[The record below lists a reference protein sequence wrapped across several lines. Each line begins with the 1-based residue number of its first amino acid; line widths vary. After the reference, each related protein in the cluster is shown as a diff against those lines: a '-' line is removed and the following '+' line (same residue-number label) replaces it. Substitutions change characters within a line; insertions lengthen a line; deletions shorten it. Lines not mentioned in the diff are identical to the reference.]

1 MMDGGA
7 FTFRTGAMTDRGRVR
22 QHNEDNLAALPEI
35 GLWAVADGM
44 GGHAAGDVASRLIV
58 EELASLG
65 VPVSAQDQRARVM
78 ERLDRAHARILAH
91 AAAHDLSTVGA
102 TIAAV
107 LVHGSELTCI
117 WAGDSRVYL
126 LREGQLMPLTRDH
139 SEVAKLVDTG
149 VMTEAEARTAP
160 RRNVITR
167 AIGIGDVPR
176 PELVGGALKDGD
188 RLLICSDGLTE
199 HFEDS
204 ELADAL
210 NQPKSA
216 EWVTDWLITATLDRG
231 ARDNVSVIVIDCAVI
246 DDGEAGYGGG

>member
-1 MMDGGA
+1 MTEGA
-7 FTFRTGAMTDRGRVR
+7 GFSFRTGAMTDRGRVR
-22 QHNEDNLAALPEI
+22 PHNEDNLAALPEM

-65 VPVSAQDQRARVM
+65 VPVSAQDQRVRVL
-78 ERLDRAHARILAH
+78 ERLERAHARIVAH
-91 AAAHDLSTVGA
+91 AKANDLRTVGA

-107 LVHGSELTCI
+107 LIHGSELSCI

-139 SEVAKLVDTG
+139 SKVAELVATG
-149 VMTEAEARTAP
+149 EMTEAEARTAP
-160 RRNVITR
+160 GRNIITR
-167 AIGIGDVPR
+167 AIGIGDTPR
-176 PELVGGALKDGD
+176 PEVVGGALKDGD

-199 HFEDS
+199 HFDDP

-210 NQPKSA
+210 NQPQAA
-216 EWVTDWLITATLDRG
+216 EWVADWLINATLDRG
-231 ARDNVSVIVIDCAVI
+231 ARDNVSVIVIDCAAI
-246 DDGEAGYGGG
+246 ADGEYTL